1 MNLFIQNKYTRWYMS
16 IISNPNRGNE
26 TYTESHH
33 IIPRSLGGEETINLS
48 AREHFICH
56 WLLIK
61 MVEGK
66 TARHKMENAFAK
78 MCFQDRYGYRY
89 INSNGYKICR
99 ERIAP
104 EIGRRVGL
112 WNKGKPKPSSQ
123 IEKMKAGMKGKH
135 KGKRW
140 CSKDGVSQRV
150 PQERYDELLEE
161 GWAPGRSL
169 SDESRQ
175 KMRENGLAH
184 KNNLNYFPPAAGVK

>member
-1 MNLFIQNKYTRWYMS
+1 MS
-16 IISNPNRGNE
+16 IISNPNKGNE
-26 TYTESHH
+26 SYTESHH
-33 IIPRSLGGEETINLS
+33 IIPRSLGGEETVSLS

-56 WLLIK
+56 WLLLK
-61 MVEGK
+61 MVK
-66 TARHKMENAFAK
+66 FDHFKMESAFAK

-99 ERIAP
+99 EKIAP

-112 WNKGKPKPSSQ
+112 SNKGKPKPSSQ

-140 CSKDGVSQRV
+140 CNKDEINQRV
-150 PQERYDELLEE
+150 PQDRYDELLME

-169 SDESRQ
+169 SESAIE
-175 KMRENGLAH
+175 KMRDNGLAQVH
-184 KNNLNYFPPAAGVK
+184 NTRK

>member
-1 MNLFIQNKYTRWYMS
+1 MS
-16 IISNPNRGNE
+16 IISNPNKGNE
-26 TYTESHH
+26 SYTESHH
-33 IIPRSLGGEETINLS
+33 IIPRSLGGEETVSLS

-56 WLLIK
+56 WLLLK
-61 MVEGK
+61 MVKDESS
-66 TARHKMENAFAK
+66 RYKMESAFAK

-99 ERIAP
+99 EKIAP

-140 CSKDGVSQRV
+140 CNKDEINQRV
-150 PQERYDELLEE
+150 PQDRYDELLME
-161 GWAPGRSL
+161 GWAPGRSFNEEQMDL
-169 SDESRQ
+169 FRKKGIEGRNKQ
-175 KMRENGLAH
+175 L
-184 KNNLNYFPPAAGVK
+184 GVIPTRL